1 MECFPYDLI
10 LPSIHTLK
18 NLSRAHT
25 HTWPPERS
33 RLLDQLFS
41 ILNGSFD
48 DDQKRAQADYMEFSL
63 MIQYNER
70 DERRFKA
77 SCQVDGSSKIV
88 RIVPGGARWAIEA
101 LQKLEKFL
109 KFFHWP

>member
-1 MECFPYDLI
+1 MKILI
-10 LPSIHTLK
+10 LQSSLK

-25 HTWPPERS
+25 HTWPPERA
-33 RLLDQLFS
+33 FS

-70 DERRFKA
+70 DERR
-77 SCQVDGSSKIV
+77 
-88 RIVPGGARWAIEA
+88 RR
-101 LQKLEKFL
+101 
-109 KFFHWP
+109 